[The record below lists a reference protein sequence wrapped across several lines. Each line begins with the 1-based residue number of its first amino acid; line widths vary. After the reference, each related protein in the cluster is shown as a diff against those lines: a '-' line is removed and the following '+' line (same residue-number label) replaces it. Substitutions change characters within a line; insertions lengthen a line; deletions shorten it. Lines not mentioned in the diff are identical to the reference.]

1 VLDDSGWNILQRV
14 IICNQPQVASMLI
27 ARGGLDLNVG
37 ICTTPLH
44 LACKLGHAAIVQMLL
59 DGGARADLPR
69 RVCYPVAHHLKPAAP
84 GTRKP
89 ARFQCRVAVRV
100 PALPVAYAIPND
112 RHEVLEVLLTHRAS
126 RDIVKKDFLVHEA
139 CKFRAKRCLRILVR
153 MFPEQ
158 VKCLLMFIA
167 SYGVISFSL

>member
-1 VLDDSGWNILQRV
+1 
-14 IICNQPQVASMLI
+14 MLI

-100 PALPVAYAIPND
+100 PALPIAYAIPND

-158 VKCLLMFIA
+158 VKALVLIFDIVVKSPFYFINF
-167 SYGVISFSL
+167 VIFLSGFIRWRDLNIQPFDI